1 MEVAQI
7 TLILIGGLIGFL
19 SSIAKD
25 YFIENKK
32 RDDKYIL
39 FKREKLEE
47 IFIMLNELNKN
58 ALKPIEAKVSL
69 NGLEVK
75 IPMVLRF
82 YFPRLFKEY
91 QNYLGAYQN
100 INIANDNKI
109 YKKAY
114 QVFLDK
120 LVSESHKL

>member
-75 IPMVLRF
+75 IPMILRF

-91 QNYLGAYQN
+91 QNYLGAYCKHPQ
-100 INIANDNKI
+100 K
-109 YKKAY
+109 
-114 QVFLDK
+114 LDY
-120 LVSESHKL
+120 

>member
-75 IPMVLRF
+75 IPMILRF